1 MKNVNI
7 IKGSCN
13 DYLFLQGFL
22 KLRLNKSGMVYNDPD
37 HATNTSIKWR
47 QWCLK
52 KSISLLDYCVLHGG
66 FEPTETKLSIK
77 LPKTYEETYKYFL
90 SEYDKYPNM
99 RYIVLA
105 KLNPR
110 NGGRQRV
117 AIIFSCKKEL
127 FNKIELELKSL
138 VDDSVNIP
146 FQEKKILNQTIYKNR
161 EEELNRENCPICHHS
176 KPRNRL
182 TCGKNND
189 PAKYAWEV
197 RRKREIERKHQKTL
211 IDNYSRD
218 IDENS

>member
-22 KLRLNKSGMVYNDPD
+22 KLRLNKSGMMYNDPD

-127 FNKIELELKSL
+127 FNKIECELKSL
-138 VDDSVNIP
+138 VDNSVNIP
-146 FQEKKILNQTIYKNR
+146 FQERKISNIYENR
-161 EEELNRENCPICHHS
+161 EEEYSRENCPICGSS
-176 KPRNRL
+176 KSKKGL
-182 TCGKNND
+182 TCGKKGH
-189 PAKYAWEV
+189 PAEYAWV
-197 RRKREIERKHQKTL
+197 TRRKREIERNHQKTL
-211 IDNYSRD
+211 IDNY
-218 IDENS
+218 